1 MQTCF
6 RPGFLFTLFLGPPS
20 SGAENGAGD
29 ETSRCKDTMRA
40 LKPSPWGRRQLQEFL
55 CELEHAYA
63 VCELLC
69 ELEHV
74 CAVCELSLKPAMVE
88 PGIPIIYDFRGLGE
102 LHQLSVPLFLFHLPK
117 GDNLHPG

>member
-55 CELEHAYA
+55 CER
-63 VCELLC
+63 
-69 ELEHV
+69 EHV